1 MATFK
6 EENQPLLASK
16 IKTISRRV
24 RAQDKTSYPKTPG
37 LFLRRAQALIAP

>member
-16 IKTISRRV
+16 IETILRRV
-24 RAQDKTSYPKTPG
+24 HAPGKTSYPKTPG
-37 LFLRRAQALIAP
+37 LFLRRAQALVAP